1 LPTAISVPSLPEQA
15 LGELTRRFNVATK
28 PESRLRYQMVLL
40 SQQGHSVSQIA
51 KITLRSHDTVTR
63 VLKRYLAGGLDAV
76 PRRTA
81 PGRSRV
87 VTPAWETE
95 LLRVIELD
103 PHEVGVQSA
112 VWTTGLLA
120 KYLAGKTGISV
131 DQETVRKYLT
141 VNEYV
146 CKRPTW
152 TLKRKAQERPDY
164 VGNA

>member
-1 LPTAISVPSLPEQA
+1 MPNAIAVPPLDEKA
-15 LGELTRRFNVATK
+15 LVELTCRFNTATK

-40 SQQGHSVSQIA
+40 SQQGHSVAHIA
-51 KITLRSHDTVTR
+51 KITFRSHDTVTR
-63 VLKRYLAGGLDAV
+63 VLKRYLAGGPDAV

-81 PGRSRV
+81 PGRART
-87 VTPAWETE
+87 VTPEWEAE
-95 LLRVIELD
+95 LVRVIDLD

-120 KYLAGKTGISV
+120 GYLAERTGISV
-131 DQETVRKYLT
+131 DQETVRKYLIAHD
-141 VNEYV
+141 YV